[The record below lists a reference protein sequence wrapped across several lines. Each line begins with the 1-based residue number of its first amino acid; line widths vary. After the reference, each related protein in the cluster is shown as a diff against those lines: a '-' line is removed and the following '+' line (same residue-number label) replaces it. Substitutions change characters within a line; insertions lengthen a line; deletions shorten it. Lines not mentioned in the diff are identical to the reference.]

1 MIDAIYNSIE
11 MLPPDWSKM
20 KMMSCQPKPSLQP
33 IRARTVTL
41 GVPFANLEQPMDRI
55 AQHLGNM
62 GI

>member
-1 MIDAIYNSIE
+1 M
-11 MLPPDWSKM
+11 M
-20 KMMSCQPKPSLQP
+20 KMMSYQPKPSPQP